1 MLSLDSNVT
10 EGDEMQ
16 RVGYA
21 RVSTEEQNL
30 ERQDLGEVDRLFS
43 EKKSGSTR
51 ERPALA
57 EMVAFVRTGDE
68 VVVFSIDRLARDLRD
83 LEAIIS
89 ELNNKGV
96 SISFLQ
102 ERLTFSGDQEDA
114 LARLQ
119 LQMMGAFAEFE
130 RAIIRKRQAEGIA
143 KAKARGVYKGR
154 KKTIDATQV
163 KQLKSD
169 GMSVADIARTMKIS
183 RMSVYRNL

>member
-57 EMVAFVRTGDE
+57 EMVAFVRAGDE
-68 VVVFSIDRLARDLRD
+68 VVVHSIDRLARDLRD
-83 LEAIIS
+83 LEVIIT
-89 ELNNKGV
+89 ELNSKGV
-96 SISFLQ
+96 TVSFLT
-102 ERLTFSGDQEDA
+102 ERLTFSGDEDDA

-119 LQMMGAFAEFE
+119 LQIMGAFSQFE
-130 RAIIRKRQAEGIA
+130 RNIIRKRQAEGIA

-154 KKTIDATQV
+154 KKTINADKV
-163 KQLKSD
+163 KDMKAS
-169 GMSVADIARTMKIS
+169 GMRVADIARDLGIS
-183 RMSVYRNL
+183 RQSVYRNL